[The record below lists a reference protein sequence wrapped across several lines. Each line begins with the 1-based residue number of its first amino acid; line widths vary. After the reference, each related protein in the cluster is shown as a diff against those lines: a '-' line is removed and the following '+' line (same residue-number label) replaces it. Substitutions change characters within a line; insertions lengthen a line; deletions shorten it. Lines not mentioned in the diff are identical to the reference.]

1 MIFFKVSVMKTV
13 LSVLKLLILIGITI
27 GLPAYVLVTH
37 PEMIESFKSVD
48 GVNAFLAEYE
58 TASIFAYIGMQII
71 QIVISVI
78 PGQFIPIAGGYAYG
92 FWFGYFFSIIG
103 IAAGTAVAFG
113 LARVLGRD
121 ALHLLFGEEKVT
133 KFINHLNSKRAFA
146 VLVVLYAIPGLPK
159 DIVTYAAGVS
169 EFGFKPFMI
178 LSLIARTPAL
188 MCTVMIGS
196 MLNKGSYL
204 GIIILG
210 VSAILLCVILFIKRE
225 QLIHYVDTLYQ
236 KLITPKKDQF

>member
-1 MIFFKVSVMKTV
+1 MRAIVKTV
-13 LSVLKLLILIGITI
+13 LSVLKLAILAGITI
-27 GLPAYVLVTH
+27 GLPVYILMLH
-37 PEMIESFKSVD
+37 PELIDRFKTLD

-58 TASIFAYIGMQII
+58 TASIFAYIGVQII
-71 QIVISVI
+71 QIVISII

-92 FWFGYFFSIIG
+92 FWFGYFFSIVG
-103 IAAGTAVAFG
+103 IAAGTAMAFG

-121 ALHLLFGEEKVT
+121 AMHLLFGEEKVT
-133 KFINHLNSKRAFA
+133 KFVNHLNSKKAFA
-146 VLVVLYAIPGLPK
+146 VLVVIYAIPGLPK

-169 EFGFKPFMI
+169 EFGFRPFML

-188 MCTVMIGS
+188 MCTIMIGS

-210 VSAILLCVILFIKRE
+210 ISVILLCIILFLKRN
-225 QLIHYVDTLYQ
+225 QMVHYVDTLYQ
-236 KLITPKKDQF
+236 KLIKA